1 MHAGQKPTP
10 PAPMRITLHQL
21 VPTPLPDA
29 SIRSSEVWGESVS
42 LENSKCIR
50 LVAQSGK
57 GKSTLL
63 HILYG
68 LRFDY
73 KGSCEI
79 EQEQVSTFSTGRWRE
94 LWTNQLSLLFQD
106 LRLFQHMT
114 ARQNLELLP
123 KVYQSGPSLEEM
135 CKVLEIDHL
144 LDRAVSTLSLGQQQR
159 FALVRNLLKP
169 FKWLLLDEPF
179 SHLDDDNARRAARLI
194 ETSAQIRNASVL
206 YTSLSQS
213 SPLPCDLCLSL

>member
-1 MHAGQKPTP
+1 
-10 PAPMRITLHQL
+10 MRITINQL
-21 VPTPLPDA
+21 VPTPLRDA
-29 SIRSSEVWGESVS
+29 NIRSSDVWGESVT
-42 LENSKCIR
+42 LENSKCVR

-63 HILYG
+63 HIIYG

-73 KGSCEI
+73 MGSYEI
-79 EQEQVSTFSTGRWRE
+79 EQEQASTFSTGRWRE
-94 LWTNQLSLLFQD
+94 LWTNQFSLLFQD
-106 LRLFQHMT
+106 LRLFQHVT

-123 KVYQSGPSLEEM
+123 RVFQSGSSHEEM

-144 LDRAVSTLSLGQQQR
+144 LDRPVSTLSLGQQQR
-159 FALVRNLLKP
+159 FALVRSLLKP

-179 SHLDDDNARRAARLI
+179 SHLDDENARRAARLI
-194 ETSAQIRNASVL
+194 ETNAQIRNASVL
-206 YTSLSQS
+206 YTSLSPS